1 MPSFAPSGIPMPEIE
16 RAKKAPVV
24 EDVRLGVFD
33 IPTPSPESDGTFKWR
48 KTTLVV
54 VELTSGGVT
63 GLGYTYANGATA
75 RVIHDHLIDVVRGR
89 SCFDVEGLWRDMFA
103 QLRNVGTDGIA
114 AMAVSAVDVALWDL
128 KAKHLGVS
136 LVDLLGAVRET
147 LPVYGSGGF
156 CSYSEPQLRQEFGRW
171 YKLGIR
177 RFKMKVGR
185 DPKND
190 PARAGLARTIIG
202 PVAELFVDANSAYSR
217 KQAAYWGERFAQ
229 EFGAVW
235 FEQPLAPTDLEGLR
249 ALREFVPAPL
259 EIADGEYGYDLNYFR
274 RLMASNA
281 VDVVQ
286 ADATRCGG
294 VSGFMKVA
302 ALCETWA
309 LPMSSHCA
317 PALHLPLGCA
327 ATPMRHAEFFADHER
342 IEKELFEGVD
352 EPAEGVLRPD
362 RTRPG
367 MGLEFRW
374 ADAQRYAA

>member
-1 MPSFAPSGIPMPEIE
+1 MRYVLTETKTPT
-16 RAKKAPVV
+16 V
-24 EDVRLGVFD
+24 EDVRLGVFE
-33 IPTPSPESDGTFKWR
+33 IPTRSPESDGTLEWR

-54 VELTSGGVT
+54 VELTSAGHT

-75 RVIHDHLIDVVRGR
+75 RVIQDHLVDVVRGR
-89 SCFDVEGLWRDMFA
+89 PCFEIAALWRDMLA
-103 QLRNVGTDGIA
+103 RLRNVGVDGIST
-114 AMAVSAVDVALWDL
+114 MAVSAVDVALWDL
-128 KAKHLGVS
+128 KAKHLGLP
-136 LVDLLGAVRET
+136 LVDLLGAVREA

-190 PARAGLARTIIG
+190 PARAGLARSIIG

-217 KQAAYWGERFAQ
+217 KQAAYWADHFVQ
-229 EFGAVW
+229 EFGVVW
-235 FEQPLAPTDLEGLR
+235 LEQPLAPTDLEGLR
-249 ALREFVPAPL
+249 VLRQSVPAPL
-259 EIADGEYGYDLNYFR
+259 EIADGEYGYDLDYFR
-274 RLMASNA
+274 RLMAGDA

-294 VSGFMKVA
+294 ITGFMKIA
-302 ALCETWA
+302 ALCETWT

-317 PALHLPLGCA
+317 PALHLHPGCA
-327 ATPMRHAEFFADHER
+327 APPMRHAEFFADHER
-342 IEKELFEGVD
+342 IEKELFDGVG
-352 EPAEGVLRPD
+352 EPVDGVLRPD
-362 RTRPG
+362 RSRPG
-367 MGLEFRW
+367 IGLEFRW